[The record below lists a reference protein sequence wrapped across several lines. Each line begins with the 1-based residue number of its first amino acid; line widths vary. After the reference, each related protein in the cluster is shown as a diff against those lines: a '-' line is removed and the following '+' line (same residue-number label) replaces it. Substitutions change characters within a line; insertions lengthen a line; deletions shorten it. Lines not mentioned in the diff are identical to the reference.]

1 MKDILIIGGG
11 KIGETIARFLS
22 TTGDYALTVADR
34 SRDVLARLSGEL
46 ADDKTIRPL
55 VLDASDAK
63 ALKDAMAGRFAVI
76 NASPYFLT
84 LPIAQAARAAEIH
97 YLDLTEDVRAT
108 AEVRAIATGAA
119 TAFIPQ
125 CGLAPGYISIV
136 ANDLARRFETLD
148 SVRMR
153 VGALPIYPTNAL
165 KYNLTWSTEGL
176 INEYCQPGDAI
187 VDGKPAKTLPLEGR
201 EEFSLDGIRYEA
213 FNTSGGLGTL
223 CDTFKG
229 KVRTMD
235 YRSVR
240 YPGHRDVMKVLL
252 HDLELSDRQELLKD
266 ILENAIPATMQ
277 DVVLIFVTVSGTR
290 SDRLLQES
298 YAAKIYNRVIDGA
311 HLSGIQITTASG
323 ICAVLDLL
331 AEGAI
336 AQSGLVRQED
346 IVLDDFLANRFGGN
360 FANAEKPRHGGLISA
375 DAA

>member
-1 MKDILIIGGG
+1 MKDIFIIGGG
-11 KIGETIARFLS
+11 KIGETIARFLAE
-22 TTGDYALTVADR
+22 TPDYAVTVADR
-34 SRDVLARLSGEL
+34 ASGALARLPDAL
-46 ADDKTIRPL
+46 PVRPL
-55 VLDASDAK
+55 VLDATDGE
-63 ALKDAMAGRFAVI
+63 ALQGAMEGQYAVI

-84 LPIAQAARAAEIH
+84 LPIAQAARAAGIH
-97 YLDLTEDVRAT
+97 YLDLTEDVRST
-108 AEVRAIATGAA
+108 AKVKGIAADAA

-125 CGLAPGYISIV
+125 CGLAPGFISIV
-136 ANDLARRFETLD
+136 ANDLARRFDTLN

-153 VGALPIYPTNAL
+153 VGALPIYPTNAI

-176 INEYCQPGDAI
+176 INEYCQPGEAI
-187 VDGKPAKTLPLEGR
+187 VDGELRQTLPLEGR
-201 EEFSLDGIRYEA
+201 EEFSLDGVRYEA

-229 KVRTMD
+229 RVRTMD

-240 YPGHRDVMKVLL
+240 YPGHCDIMKVLL

-277 DVVLIFVTVSGTR
+277 DVVLIFVTVSGTING
-290 SDRLLQES
+290 RLLQES
-298 YAAKIYNRVIDGA
+298 SVSKIYNRVMYGT

-323 ICAVLDLL
+323 ACAVLDLL

-336 AQSGLVRQED
+336 AQSGFVRQED
-346 IVLDDFLANRFGGN
+346 IALDQFLANRFGCN
-360 FANAEKPRHGGLISA
+360 FANAENPLDSERLSA